1 MRKKKKK
8 RKRKKC
14 LSLGE
19 KMIGTGFMTVLIF
32 GSGLDGP
39 NWIFPLSMVGVG
51 VAVME
56 TGNIIAKKEGSEY
69 V

>member
-1 MRKKKKK
+1 MRKR
-8 RKRKKC
+8 RKRKQS
-14 LSLGE
+14 LLLGE

-32 GSGLDGP
+32 GSGIDGP

-51 VAVME
+51 MAVME
-56 TGNIIAKKEGSEY
+56 VGNVIAKAEESKY